1 MAGLLKLHENPW
13 VFCRGCENGCVW
25 VIRGFAGFPGLASSG
40 SLTPRPSAP
49 PSTEA
54 RCTGKLWRIAWK
66 TVKVNLR
73 ITRRFLTKNT
83 WEVRL
88 STCRWRSASWPLVV
102 TSLFCSGISPHAGWI
117 TGDRCRWMRPL
128 LCHCKKEG
136 KVILLRNLR
145 IDVRRLVTYKTSE
158 MKDSVWIRFFTLC
171 RVSVDPWYWYPLWC
185 GADLFQSP
193 LQDPNGFVNVVV
205 HDRQVKKVTVRW
217 PQTETGKTKF
227 YNLLGAMG

>member
-49 PSTEA
+49 PSAEA

-145 IDVRRLVTYKTSE
+145 IDVKTSE
-158 MKDSVWIRFFTLC
+158 MKDSFWIRIFYPVSCVSRPMILVPTVVWRWSFPEPSPRSEWFRQCRCSRSSGQKSDRTLTSNWN
-171 RVSVDPWYWYPLWC
+171 R
-185 GADLFQSP
+185 
-193 LQDPNGFVNVVV
+193 
-205 HDRQVKKVTVRW
+205 
-217 PQTETGKTKF
+217 
-227 YNLLGAMG
+227 